1 MSPNVWWA
9 RAILAV
15 DNFFCFGLAS
25 SKSRVGVRLAQ
36 SRKGVYGEHMTT
48 VILVR
53 HGQTAWNVNERF
65 RGQADV
71 PLDEVGAQQ
80 AERTAERIARQ
91 WAPAAVYC
99 SPLSRAR
106 VTAEEIAAQCKV
118 AVQVDRML
126 SDIDYGSW
134 QGLTPEEARRR
145 YPRQMRRWQSGSR
158 WARPPG
164 GESLRAVQ
172 RRCLEAVLHIASRH
186 PEDVVVAVAHTVV
199 NRLVLLGALA
209 VGLRHFWHIGQDPC
223 ALNVIEIEKRSFTLH
238 SVNDTCHLTDLT
250 SPRPEVLPG
259 ERET

>member
-1 MSPNVWWA
+1 
-9 RAILAV
+9 
-15 DNFFCFGLAS
+15 
-25 SKSRVGVRLAQ
+25 
-36 SRKGVYGEHMTT
+36 MTT

-65 RGQADV
+65 RGQEDV
-71 PLDEVGAQQ
+71 PLDEVGVRQAQL
-80 AERTAERIARQ
+80 TAERIARQ

-106 VTAEEIAAQCKV
+106 VTAETIGKRCGVV
-118 AVQVDRML
+118 AQVDRML

-158 WARPPG
+158 WACPPG
-164 GESLRAVQ
+164 GEPLRAVQ
-172 RRCLEAVLHIASRH
+172 RRCLDAVLNIAWRH

-199 NRLVLLGALA
+199 NRLVLLGALG

-223 ALNVIEIEKRSFTLH
+223 AVNVVEIEKRSFTLQ
-238 SVNDTCHLTDLT
+238 SVNDTCHLTA
-250 SPRPEVLPG
+250 EQ
-259 ERET
+259 ET